1 LAKSPAHGILNG
13 SCSSFSCTSGKQSA
27 KSPAHGILTYRFQH
41 GSCGMGALS
50 EKSPVHGILTY
61 TIQFKM
67 DLAVVFLAP
76 AANNRQ
82 KVQLT
87 AI

>member
-1 LAKSPAHGILNG
+1 LSHRNAGQEGNG
-13 SCSSFSCTSGKQSA
+13 SCRSFSCTSGKQSA
-27 KSPAHGILTYRFQH
+27 KSPAHGILTY
-41 GSCGMGALS
+41 
-50 EKSPVHGILTY
+50 

-67 DLAVVFLAP
+67 DLEEVFPAP
-76 AANNRQ
+76 AAYNQQ